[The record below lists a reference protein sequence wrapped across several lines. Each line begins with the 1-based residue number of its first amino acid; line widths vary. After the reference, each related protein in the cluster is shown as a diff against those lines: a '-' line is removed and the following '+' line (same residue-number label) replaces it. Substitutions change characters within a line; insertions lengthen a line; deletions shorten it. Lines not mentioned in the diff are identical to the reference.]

1 MLYTISKGEL
11 WKVREAL
18 ETKDP
23 EDSADAL
30 GIVNSILDKNVTIEI
45 TEDQMLNDNPE
56 GETLSHE
63 DMVARYAEE
72 DNLDL
77 EEETRV
83 C

>member
-1 MLYTISKGEL
+1 MMYTISKGEL

-45 TEDQMLNDNPE
+45 TEEQMLKEPTE
-56 GETLSHE
+56 EELTQE
-63 DMVARYAEE
+63 DVTVA
-72 DNLDL
+72 NLEKEL
-77 EEETRV
+77 EEVHRV